1 MLKKNKLKLLFKSLF
16 VQFGSVKTDEGI
28 QLLWEEDTELIVG
41 YNVYIEQEQEN
52 GDIEYVPAPDGE
64 YHSGET
70 VFVIADGKCAEIR
83 NAEAEQEQEVETEHQ
98 EENLEN
104 QENLEENQP
113 EVEVEVEPEKPEFN
127 AEQAIADIKAEYDA
141 KINDFEQRLSDMRKQ
156 LDELL
161 ALPAEES
168 AFSKETKLET
178 NKAIFKSKNK

>member
-1 MLKKNKLKLLFKSLF
+1 MLKKNKIKLLFKSLF

-41 YNVYIEQEQEN
+41 YNVYIEQEAEH

-64 YHSGET
+64 YKSGET

-83 NAEAEQEQEVETEHQ
+83 NAEAEQEQEVEAEHQ
-98 EENLEN
+98 EENLE
-104 QENLEENQP
+104 EIQP

-127 AEQAIADIKAEYDA
+127 AEQAIADLKAEYDA
-141 KINDFEQRLSDMRKQ
+141 KMNDFEQRLSDMRKQ

-178 NKAIFKSKNK
+178 HKAIFKSKNK